1 MDAAD
6 IPELHP
12 RGRAERRLR
21 ARPPPAG
28 WPRCV
33 AGDRGSWFSQA
44 RSEPPVAA
52 ASSMEDGDRGRCW

>member
-12 RGRAERRLR
+12 RGRAERLR

-44 RSEPPVAA
+44 RS
-52 ASSMEDGDRGRCW
+52 